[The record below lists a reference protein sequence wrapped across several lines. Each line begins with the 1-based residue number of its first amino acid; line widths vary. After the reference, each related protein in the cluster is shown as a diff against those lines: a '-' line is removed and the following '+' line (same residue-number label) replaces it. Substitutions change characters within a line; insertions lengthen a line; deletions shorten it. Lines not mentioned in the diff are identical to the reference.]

1 MCDLRMSRNGQA
13 QGEISKFEFT
23 TAFNSKNRTYRLK
36 ERRRRL
42 LKSVA
47 SKWGIK
53 SDLNWII
60 QRYVI
65 YKWAKTVKHKVQYRI
80 SNLHSKQQL
89 SFLKID
95 LTDFKSGDGGCWSLL
110 RASDVSN
117 PISIGLSSGMWSKN
131 EKKRSSTRWD
141 IEIRIYIQS
150 NGFQF

>member
-1 MCDLRMSRNGQA
+1 MSRNGQA

-65 YKWAKTVKHKVQYRI
+65 YKWAKTVKHKVRYRN
-80 SNLHSKQQL
+80 SNLHSKQRL
-89 SFLKID
+89 SILKIE
-95 LTDFKSGDGGCWSLL
+95 LTDWKSADAGCWSRLW
-110 RASDVSN
+110 ASELSN
-117 PISIGLSSGMWSKN
+117 PISIGLSSGTWSTN
-131 EKKRSSTRWD
+131 EQKRSSTSLDNKFW
-141 IEIRIYIQS
+141 ICMQGKQLSIVVI
-150 NGFQF
+150 